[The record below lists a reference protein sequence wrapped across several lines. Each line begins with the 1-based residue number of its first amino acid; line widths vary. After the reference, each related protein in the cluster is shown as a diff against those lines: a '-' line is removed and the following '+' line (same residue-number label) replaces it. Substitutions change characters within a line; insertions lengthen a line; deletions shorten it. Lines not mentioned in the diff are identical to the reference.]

1 MQVQAM
7 IDKTMN
13 CTANESQK
21 STGLVYGDYM
31 YGMEYIVFNECGDL
45 SGIKDFE

>member
-1 MQVQAM
+1 M
-7 IDKTMN
+7 IDKTVN
-13 CTANESQK
+13 CTAIEREESAAL
-21 STGLVYGDYM
+21 GYGDYM